1 MRRRQFIML
10 LGAAVAANWPLAGRA
25 QQSERLRRIG
35 VLLPFDNADDPQVR
49 QLLPAFK
56 QRLREL
62 GWVEGRNIQ
71 LDLRFA
77 TQDIDRIRVS
87 AAELVASTPELL
99 VVWSNPGLA
108 ALKLA
113 TQTIPIVFALVGDPL
128 GSGLVTN
135 LARPGGNI
143 TGFQNFEPAMGGK
156 WLELLKEIA
165 PSLRRA
171 GVIYNQNIPANVELL
186 RNAEAASALVGVT
199 VTGTELHDA
208 TDIES
213 TLAEFAKVPGSG
225 LIVMPN
231 PLNSKNNEVI
241 IGLAARLHLPAI
253 YPFQLDSE
261 KGGLVSYG
269 FDTIEQQLGTA
280 TYVSRVLKGEKAG
293 DLPVQAPTK
302 YHLVVNLKTAKALG
316 LDVPPQLQQR
326 AEDVIE

>member
-1 MRRRQFIML
+1 MRRREFIATL
-10 LGAAVAANWPLAGRA
+10 GGAAVWPLAARA
-25 QQSERLRRIG
+25 QQTERVRRIG

-49 QLLPAFK
+49 QLWPAFK
-56 QRLREL
+56 ERLREL
-62 GWVEGRNIQ
+62 DWVECRNIQ
-71 LDLRFA
+71 FDVHFT
-77 TQDIDRIRVS
+77 TQDINRIRIS
-87 AAELVASTPELL
+87 AAELVASAPELL

-113 TQTIPIVFALVGDPL
+113 TQTIPIVFALVGDPV

-165 PSLRRA
+165 PGLRRV

-186 RNAEAASALVGVT
+186 RNAEAASALMGMT
-199 VTGTELHDA
+199 VTATELHNA
-208 TDIES
+208 TDIERAL
-213 TLAEFAKVPGSG
+213 TEFAQVPSSG

-231 PLNSKNNEVI
+231 PLNSRNNEMIV
-241 IGLAARLHLPAI
+241 GLAARLHLPAI
-253 YPFQLDSE
+253 YPFRLDSE

-269 FDTIEQQLGTA
+269 FDTIEQQRGTA
-280 TYVSRVLKGEKAG
+280 TCVSRILKGEKAG

-302 YHLVVNLKTAKALG
+302 YQLVINLKAAKALG
-316 LDVPPQLQQR
+316 LDVSPQLQQR
-326 AEDVIE
+326 ADEVIE